1 MAVTLEIWVCDLLT
15 ELLAHTL
22 VFLSALE
29 PTRTITTGSLQA
41 FLYSLDY
48 FCIFIESNCHGISPF
63 SFYYILPVNTQAFS
77 G

>member
-1 MAVTLEIWVCDLLT
+1 MAVTLEIGVCDLLT
-15 ELLAHTL
+15 EFFAHAL

-29 PTRTITTGSLQA
+29 PARAITTGSLQA

-48 FCIFIESNCHGISPF
+48 YCIFIESNCHEFSPF